1 MRLQGR
7 VIEETVRSEVG
18 RTNIGVKAECFP
30 KREET
35 LFGANF
41 VIDTPFGSTNCT
53 YEVERVKE

>member
-1 MRLQGR
+1 M
-7 VIEETVRSEVG
+7 IEETVRSEVG